1 MIKNHQI
8 ICDLVAGE
16 IKTEISEDKR
26 SELRLLHECELI
38 IQSILFPESDDS
50 KTGSMEIE
58 LIVQKPC
65 SGKEINT
72 SLELC

>member
-8 ICDLVAGE
+8 ICDLVAE
-16 IKTEISEDKR
+16 DIKAGISEDKR

-38 IQSILFPESDDS
+38 IQSILLPESDFN
-50 KTGSMEIE
+50 KTGSMETE
-58 LIVQKPC
+58 LLVQKPC

-72 SLELC
+72 CL